1 LLKIYYLKLNRFT
14 INSINHNHYNDNDR
28 QALSDDTNAVGNF
41 WLRTAGMG
49 YGLDHHFRTVAGVWR
64 YGGRNAGNATY
75 TGVGFRPLL

>member
-1 LLKIYYLKLNRFT
+1 
-14 INSINHNHYNDNDR
+14 
-28 QALSDDTNAVGNF
+28 
-41 WLRTAGMG
+41 MG